1 MNSLELENLKILDE
15 YQKEQIFN
23 SLTKIGINVQY
34 SDGTIKT
41 VQQILSE
48 LAKIMQNDEI
58 IIDGSDLSYGSWQ

>member
-41 VQQILSE
+41 V
-48 LAKIMQNDEI
+48 
-58 IIDGSDLSYGSWQ
+58 